1 MSREVR
7 LGLVPYGGVSL
18 AIYMNGL
25 ANEFF
30 NVVRGR
36 GIYGLI
42 KALTDSD
49 VVVDI
54 VSGASAGG
62 INGLFL
68 AYALCNETEFG
79 AFADLWREQGDVSLL
94 LQDPKKASGDC
105 RSLFD
110 SKGYYQ
116 SNLEKAFST
125 ASPQQNRISCKTRE
139 KELASAFREVDVF
152 VAGSDVEG
160 RMFTTFD
167 DLGQNY

>member
-7 LGLVPYGGVSL
+7 LGLVLYGGVSL
-18 AIYMNGL
+18 AIYMNGI

-79 AFADLWREQGDVSLL
+79 AFADL
-94 LQDPKKASGDC
+94 
-105 RSLFD
+105 
-110 SKGYYQ
+110 
-116 SNLEKAFST
+116 
-125 ASPQQNRISCKTRE
+125 
-139 KELASAFREVDVF
+139 
-152 VAGSDVEG
+152 
-160 RMFTTFD
+160 
-167 DLGQNY
+167 